1 MRNADRGTPS
11 AETIAAIATPPG
23 RGGVAIVRASGPQA
37 SGIARAL
44 VGRVPA
50 PRLASYATARD
61 ASGRP
66 IDQGLCL
73 YFAGPASFTGEDVVE
88 FHGHGGPAS
97 TGAVLQAFLAAGARL
112 ARPGE
117 FTERAFLNDKIDL
130 AQAEA
135 VADLIEAQ
143 SAEAARL
150 AMRSLSGE
158 FSQTVHSVVRQI
170 TELRALVEAMLDFPE
185 EEVDRLHAEDALDRL
200 VRVRAAL
207 QGLIKSSHAGRAYRE
222 GLRVAIIGLP
232 NVGKSSLLNRLAGQD
247 RAIVTALPG
256 TTRDVLRESLVV
268 SGVPITVADTAGLRD
283 TEDVIEREGIAR
295 TKQEA
300 AEADAVLLVLDASD
314 VNAAH
319 EAGPALSRAIG
330 ALNGRPILRA
340 FNKVD
345 LVPTGSARRSGN
357 DLWLSARTGAGIK
370 LLEEALVELA
380 GVRSAEGSAFLARE
394 RHLRAME
401 LADQEFMA
409 AAAASSRWEL
419 LAEHLRLAQEH
430 LGSITGEVTADDLLG
445 EIFSRF
451 CIGK

>member
-401 LADQEFMA
+401 SADQELMA

-430 LGSITGEVTADDLLG
+430 LGSIIGEVTADDLLG

>member
-1 MRNADRGTPS
+1 MANADRGTAS
-11 AETIAAIATPPG
+11 GETIAAIATPPG
-23 RGGVAIVRASGPQA
+23 RGGVGIVRASGPRC
-37 SGIARAL
+37 SDIARA
-44 VGRVPA
+44 VAGRLPK
-50 PRLASYATARD
+50 PRVASYCTARD
-61 ASGRP
+61 ASGTL

-150 AMRSLSGE
+150 AMRSLSGQ
-158 FSQTVHSVVRQI
+158 FSQAVQSVVAQI

-185 EEVDRLHAEDALDRL
+185 EEVDRLHAEDVSCRL
-200 VRVRAAL
+200 EGVRKSL
-207 QGLIKSSHAGRAYRE
+207 YGLIDSSRAGRVFRE
-222 GLRVAIIGLP
+222 GLRVAITGLP
-232 NVGKSSLLNRLAGQD
+232 NVGKSSLLNRLAGQE
-247 RAIVTALPG
+247 RAIVTPLPG

-268 SGVPITVADTAGLRD
+268 NGVPITVADTAGLRD
-283 TEDVIEREGIAR
+283 TGDVIEREGIAR
-295 TKQEA
+295 AKQEA
-300 AEADAVLLVLDASD
+300 AEADVVLLVMDASD
-314 VNAAH
+314 AGGSQ
-319 EAGPALSRAIG
+319 EAALSLEATLAAMTG
-330 ALNGRPILRA
+330 KPILRA

-345 LVPTGSARRSGN
+345 LVPTESVRRSGN
-357 DLWLSARTGAGIK
+357 DLWLSARTGEGVK
-370 LLEEALVELA
+370 LLQEALVELA
-380 GVRSAEGSAFLARE
+380 GVQSAEGSVFLARE

-401 LADQEFMA
+401 AACQEITA
-409 AAAASSRWEL
+409 SAAASDRWEL
-419 LAEHLRLAQEH
+419 LAEHLRLAQGH